1 MIRASSFP
9 STDSAL
15 AQLAAFGAS
24 SRFYEYTLEHDD
36 AHLRLVTRKRG
47 EIVVELPRERLRE
60 ITVAETQSSVL
71 HPVWALAII
80 ITVDRERGDV
90 ALPIVPLSA
99 DGKRQ
104 LTWNDD
110 KVWQLASELSE
121 QLGVPLVGRS
131 RP

>member
-1 MIRASSFP
+1 MIRAISFP

-24 SRFYEYTLEHDD
+24 SRVYEYSLELDD
-36 AHLRLVTRKRG
+36 AHLRLVTRKHG
-47 EIVVELPRERLRE
+47 ETVVELPRERLRE
-60 ITVAETQSSVL
+60 ITVAETWSGVL
-71 HPVWALAII
+71 YAVWALAIV
-80 ITVDRERGDV
+80 ITVERERGAV

-110 KVWQLASELSE
+110 EVWHLARGLAE
-121 QLGVPLVGRS
+121 QLGVPLVGRT
-131 RP
+131 RT